1 MIVGRDLAFEIIDS
15 FLNAEYKQSAEN
27 EKIIG
32 KIMAIEEKY
41 RDDEK
46 EQVNNDKF
54 FDEFIEKWDRGEYHD

>member
-1 MIVGRDLAFEIIDS
+1 
-15 FLNAEYKQSAEN
+15 
-27 EKIIG
+27 
-32 KIMAIEEKY
+32 MAIEEKY